1 MNIDQQRQLIQ
12 QLGNSICK
20 YVNHENSLCDESF
33 FDISDL
39 EERIAFLNTM
49 YENYKNVD
57 NEMRIFVSRYIGSAM
72 LLVKRSLNENK
83 LKITTATS
91 AFESYLKEKIQT
103 LLPHQQDIV
112 YKNYSY
118 IKAIFKNDTTYVGK
132 ISEEDNFIS
141 EKCAEN
147 LRNSIYPAI
156 WHKVTQSLN
165 KCNNNAVRFRDC
177 IIDILKSENQERRQE
192 CENMR
197 NSFLNAQSNLVVQ
210 FADVERRITERQN
223 QPVTDNNLNAI
234 MQQLHL
240 GH

>member
-20 YVNHENSLCDESF
+20 YVNHKNSLCDENF

-39 EERIAFLNTM
+39 EERIAFLTTM
-49 YENYKNVD
+49 YENYKNV
-57 NEMRIFVSRYIGSAM
+57 NEEMRIFVSRYIGSVM
-72 LLVKRSLNENK
+72 LLAKQSLNENK
-83 LKITTATS
+83 LRINTAIS
-91 AFESYLKEKIQT
+91 AFEGYLKEKIQT
-103 LLPHQQDIV
+103 LPPHQQDIV

-118 IKAIFKNDTTYVGK
+118 IKTIVKNDTTYVGE
-132 ISEEDNFIS
+132 IQENNFINRQY
-141 EKCAEN
+141 AEN
-147 LRNSIYPAI
+147 LRKSTLPAI
-156 WHKVTQSLN
+156 WHKVTQALN
-165 KCNNNAVRFRDC
+165 RCDNDAVRFRDC

-210 FADVERRITERQN
+210 FADVERRITGRQN